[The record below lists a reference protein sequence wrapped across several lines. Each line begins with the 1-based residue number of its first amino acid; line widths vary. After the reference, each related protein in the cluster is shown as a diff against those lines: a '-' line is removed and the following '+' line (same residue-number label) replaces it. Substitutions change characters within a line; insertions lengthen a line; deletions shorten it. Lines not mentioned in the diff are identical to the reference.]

1 MRSGTMI
8 RVVGPGGSNPLAPTT
23 YERSDLLGQSRCQ
36 SVTDDV
42 RGQVC
47 RRLPEPEHVDVFEQ
61 GVGDHAAPGTAL
73 SRRPCLGLLAQ
84 VANRRV
90 GRYPPLREVA
100 APVARA
106 RASS

>member
-1 MRSGTMI
+1 MHWVRLALEDLFDQ
-8 RVVGPGGSNPLAPTT
+8 VGATPLAPTT

-73 SRRPCLGLLAQ
+73 SRRPCLGLQSA
-84 VANRRV
+84 
-90 GRYPPLREVA
+90 
-100 APVARA
+100 
-106 RASS
+106 